1 MIKASVIITIYKFG
15 GKLMLRRSTFIL
27 FVMALVLG
35 AAVMPASA
43 GSTVNATFSLDCKGF
58 SGSGQILLD
67 RDNTGSLRESFQ
79 VVVTDG
85 VGNII
90 YKPVGDSFFVG
101 GTVSWTAGNVVEWT
115 ATPEYNPLTLRV
127 VSLAGNNFDE
137 QTIAV
142 ATGSCEGLPSLGAL
156 PLFLNGE
163 VSPSVDINA
172 VPPRPTN
179 DEAVT
184 KNLPGFL
191 VVNTDNLSLRS
202 GDGPEYTLVGIVDGG
217 TKLIPLGRNLKF
229 TWWLVQAGDIVG
241 WAKAEFLIARGDLT
255 DVKVVPSEGEITPAT
270 FFVYSK
276 ASLLSAPRA
285 GAIPLCSIAGDTEYI
300 AVGRNK
306 ATDWYEVQ
314 ATCDN
319 AVVKGW
325 LAADLGAFRGPAG
338 TNLPV
343 TTP

>member
-1 MIKASVIITIYKFG
+1 
-15 GKLMLRRSTFIL
+15 MLRRSTFIL

-35 AAVMPASA
+35 AAVLPASA
-43 GSTVNATFSLDCKGF
+43 GSSVNASFALDCKGF
-58 SGSGQILLD
+58 SGSGQIMLD
-67 RDNTGSLRESFQ
+67 RDNTGAKREAFQ

-90 YKPVGDSFFVG
+90 YKPVVDSFFVG
-101 GTVSWTAGNVVEWT
+101 GSVSWTANNVVEWT
-115 ATPEYNPLTLRV
+115 ATPQYNPLTLRV
-127 VSLAGNNFDE
+127 VSLAGNDFDE

-142 ATGSCEGLPSLGAL
+142 ATGSCEGLNSVGAL

-163 VSPSVDINA
+163 TSASVDINA

-241 WAKAEFLIARGDLT
+241 WAKAEFLVARGDLT
-255 DVKVVPSEGEITPAT
+255 SVTVVPSEGEITPAT
-270 FFVYSK
+270 LFVYSH
-276 ASLLSAPRA
+276 AALRSAPVA
-285 GAIPLCSIAGDTEYI
+285 NAVPLCNIAGNTEYI
-300 AVGRNK
+300 LVGRNK

-319 AVVKGW
+319 AIVKGW
-325 LAADLGAFRGPAG
+325 LAADLGAFRGPSG

>member
-1 MIKASVIITIYKFG
+1 
-15 GKLMLRRSTFIL
+15 MLRRSTFIL
-27 FVMALVLG
+27 FVMALVLS
-35 AAVMPASA
+35 AAVLPASA
-43 GSTVNATFSLDCKGF
+43 GSTVNASFALDCKGF

-67 RDNTGSLRESFQ
+67 RDNTGSLREAFQ

-90 YKPVGDSFFVG
+90 YKPVVDSFFVG
-101 GTVSWTAGNVVEWT
+101 GTVSWTSTNVVEWT
-115 ATPEYNPLTLRV
+115 ATPQYNPLTLRV
-127 VSLAGNNFDE
+127 VSLAGNDFDE

-142 ATGSCEGLPSLGAL
+142 ATGSCDGLPSLGAL

-163 VSPSVDINA
+163 TSASVDINA
-172 VPPRPTN
+172 VAPRPTN

-184 KNLPGFL
+184 ENLPGFL

-241 WAKAEFLIARGDLT
+241 WAKAEFLVARGNLT
-255 DVKVVPSEGEITPAT
+255 SVSVVPSEGEITPAT
-270 FFVYSK
+270 LFVFSNV
-276 ASLLSAPRA
+276 ALRSAPVA
-285 GAIPLCSIAGDTEYI
+285 NAVPLCTITGNTEYI
-300 AVGRNK
+300 LVGRNK

-314 ATCDN
+314 AACDN
-319 AVVKGW
+319 AIVKGW
-325 LAADLGAFRGPAG
+325 LSADSGAFRGPSG

>member
-1 MIKASVIITIYKFG
+1 M
-15 GKLMLRRSTFIL
+15 LLRRSLFIL

-35 AAVMPASA
+35 AAVLPASA
-43 GSTVNATFSLDCKGF
+43 GSTVNASFSLDCKGF

-67 RDNTGSLRESFQ
+67 RDNTGSMREEFQ

-90 YKPVGDSFFVG
+90 YKPVVDSFFVG
-101 GTVSWTAGNVVEWT
+101 GTVSWTPGNVIEWT

-142 ATGSCEGLPSLGAL
+142 ATGSCDGLKSFAAL
-156 PLFLNGE
+156 PFVLNGE
-163 VSPSVDINA
+163 TSASVEINA

-179 DEAVT
+179 EDAT
-184 KNLPGFL
+184 IKNLPGFL
-191 VVNTDNLSLRS
+191 IVNTDNLSLRS

-241 WAKAEFLIARGDLT
+241 WAKAEFLVARGDLT
-255 DVKVVPSEGEITPAT
+255 SVKVVPSEGEITPAT
-270 FFVYSK
+270 IYVYSK
-276 ASLLSAPRA
+276 ASLLSAPVSN
-285 GAIPLCSIAGDTEYI
+285 AIPLCSIAGDTEYV

-325 LAADLGAFRGPAG
+325 LAAELGAFRGPAG

>member
-1 MIKASVIITIYKFG
+1 
-15 GKLMLRRSTFIL
+15 MLRRSTFIS
-27 FVMALVLG
+27 FVMALVMG
-35 AAVMPASA
+35 AAVLPASA
-43 GSTVNATFSLDCKGF
+43 GSTVDATFSLDCKGF
-58 SGSGQILLD
+58 SGSGQIVLD
-67 RDNTGSLRESFQ
+67 RDNTGSLREAFQ

-90 YKPVGDSFFVG
+90 YKPVVDSFFVG
-101 GTVSWTAGNVVEWT
+101 GTVSWTASNVIEWT
-115 ATPEYNPLTLRV
+115 GTPQYNPLTLRV

-137 QTIAV
+137 QTIAIG
-142 ATGSCEGLPSLGAL
+142 TGSCEGLPSLGAL
-156 PLFLNGE
+156 PRFLNGE
-163 VSPSVDINA
+163 TSDSVDINA

-179 DEAVT
+179 SEEMT

-191 VVNTDNLSLRS
+191 IVNTDNLSLRS

-229 TWWLVQAGDIVG
+229 TWWLVKAGDIVG
-241 WAKAEFLIARGDLT
+241 WAKAEFLVARGDLT
-255 DVKVVPSEGEITPAT
+255 SVSVVPSEGEITPAT

-276 ASLLSAPRA
+276 SSLLSAPKKNA
-285 GAIPLCSIAGDTEYI
+285 VPLCSIAGNVEYI
-300 AVGRNK
+300 ATGRTK

-319 AVVKGW
+319 AIVKGW

-338 TNLPV
+338 TILPV